1 MEKFTTIGKGVTEAL
16 TNSMNHEQPN
26 GWRDKAQCELSKEV
40 GTHRDVSIRNQT
52 VECDLG

>member
-26 GWRDKAQCELSKEV
+26 GWRDKAQCEQSKEV